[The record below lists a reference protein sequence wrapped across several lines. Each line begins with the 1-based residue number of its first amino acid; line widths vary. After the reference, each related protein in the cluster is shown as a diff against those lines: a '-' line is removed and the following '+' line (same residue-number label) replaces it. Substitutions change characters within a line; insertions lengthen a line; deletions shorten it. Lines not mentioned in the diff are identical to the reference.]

1 MWPAESSPA
10 SAASCGAAFAA
21 SARLNRSVSL
31 ADIVRQMAMVA
42 LMGSGSLM
50 GREIRDL
57 LATTNFPASVTL
69 IASGEDE
76 TGVLTEFEG
85 EPTIVNKLEPDTLSG
100 AKAAFLAGSFDS
112 SQTALAL
119 SADIPLIDL
128 TYARE
133 EIPQARVRAPMVEP
147 AGYSVPA
154 DAVHVI
160 AHPAAITVALILNG
174 LHLLPPLQ
182 QSLAHIFEPA
192 SERGKP
198 GLDELQQQ
206 TVNLFSFKG
215 QPKAIYDAQLA
226 FNLLARYGDDAPNP
240 LEDIELRI
248 ERHLATLLSA
258 SSRAPIPSM

>member
-42 LMGSGSLM
+42 FMGSGSSM
-50 GREIRDL
+50 GHQIRDL
-57 LATTNFPASVTL
+57 LATTNFPASMTL
-69 IASGEDE
+69 IPSGEDE

-100 AKAAFLAGSFDS
+100 AKAAFLAGSFES

-119 SADIPLIDL
+119 GADIPLIDL
-128 TYARE
+128 TYAGE
-133 EIPQARVRAPMVEP
+133 ESPQARVRAPMVEP

-160 AHPAAITVALILNG
+160 SHPPAITVALILNRPHF
-174 LHLLPPLQ
+174 LRPIQQPSAPIFNPPTERANPV
-182 QSLAHIFEPA
+182 LA
-192 SERGKP
+192 
-198 GLDELQQQ
+198 
-206 TVNLFSFKG
+206 
-215 QPKAIYDAQLA
+215 
-226 FNLLARYGDDAPNP
+226 
-240 LEDIELRI
+240 ELR
-248 ERHLATLLSA
+248 HQ
-258 SSRAPIPSM
+258 